1 MRIALL
7 TEVFLPKIDGVVT
20 RTTRHL
26 DQLAELGHEVLVFAP
41 GNPPE
46 RYAGFEIVPIP
57 SRSLKVYPEVM
68 HGMMGPRAFR
78 RLREFDPDIV
88 HAVNPIWTAGWST
101 LIAARRYPVIASFHT
116 DVPEYCL
123 KLGIPWVK
131 PIAEWGLRTF
141 HGRAAINMV
150 TSGPMMDKAADYGID
165 NVRLWPKAVDT
176 ESFTPEART
185 RKMRN
190 LLSDGHP
197 DDPLIIFVGRIS
209 AEKSVERCFPIVDE
223 VRKRVPNARLAF
235 VGEGPLYDELRAN
248 PPAWATFTGYL
259 SGADLHAAY
268 ASGDVL
274 LFPSTT
280 ETLGFAALEAFAS
293 GVPVVAAK
301 AGGLPFVVA
310 DGETGV
316 LVDPGASDT
325 AWADP
330 IERILTQPELRERM
344 SAAGRA
350 EAGRWT
356 WRASS
361 ETVLGYY
368 DEVIRSARR

>member
-26 DQLAELGHEVLVFAP
+26 DQLAALGHEVLIFAP
-41 GNPPE
+41 GNPPAE
-46 RYAGFEIVPIP
+46 YAGFEVVPIR
-57 SRSLKVYPEVM
+57 SHSLKVYPEVK
-68 HGMMGPRAFR
+68 HGMLGPKTYR
-78 RLREFDPDIV
+78 RLREFNPDIV

-101 LIAARRYPVIASFHT
+101 LVVARRFPVIASFHT

-141 HGRAAINMV
+141 HGRAGLNLV
-150 TSGPMMDKAADYGID
+150 TSGPMMDKAADYGIS

-176 ESFTPEART
+176 VNFTPAART
-185 RKMRN
+185 REMRS

-197 DDPLIIFVGRIS
+197 DDPLVIFVGRIS
-209 AEKSVERCFPIVDE
+209 AEKSVDRCIPIVEE
-223 VRKRVPNARLAF
+223 VRKRIPNARLAF

-259 SGADLHAAY
+259 SGADLSAAY

-316 LVDPGASDT
+316 LVDPDAPDS

-330 IERILTQPELRERM
+330 IERLLTQPELRERM

-350 EAGRWT
+350 EAERWT
-356 WRASS
+356 WRAST

-368 DEVIRSARR
+368 DEVIRTAGR

>member
-46 RYAGFEIVPIP
+46 RYAGFEVVPIP

-141 HGRAAINMV
+141 HGRAGLNLV

-197 DDPLIIFVGRIS
+197 DDPLVLFVGRIS

-235 VGEGPLYDELRAN
+235 VGEGPLYDELRSN
-248 PPAWATFTGYL
+248 PPDWATFTGYL
-259 SGADLHAAY
+259 SGANLHAAY

-293 GVPVVAAK
+293 GVPVVAAN

-310 DGETGV
+310 DGDTGI
-316 LVDPGASDT
+316 LVDPQAPDT
-325 AWADP
+325 AWAEP
-330 IERILTQPELRERM
+330 IEHILTQPELRERM

>member
-116 DVPEYCL
+116 DVPEYCM

-141 HGRAAINMV
+141 HGRAGLNLV
-150 TSGPMMDKAADYGID
+150 TSGPMMEKAADYGID

-235 VGEGPLYDELRAN
+235 VGEGPLYDELRSN
-248 PPAWATFTGYL
+248 PPDWATFTGYL

-293 GVPVVAAK
+293 GVPAVAAN

-310 DGETGV
+310 DGDTGV
-316 LVDPGASDT
+316 LVDPEAPDT

-350 EAGRWT
+350 EAERWT
-356 WRASS
+356 WRAST

-368 DEVIRSARR
+368 DEVIRSAKR

>member
-26 DQLAELGHEVLVFAP
+26 DQLAALGHEVLIFAP
-41 GNPPE
+41 GNPPAE
-46 RYAGFEIVPIP
+46 YAGFEVVPIP
-57 SRSLKVYPEVM
+57 SRGLKVYPEVK

-78 RLREFDPDIV
+78 RLREFNPEIV

-101 LIAARRYPVIASFHT
+101 LVAARRYPIIASFHT

-141 HGRAAINMV
+141 HGRAELNLV
-150 TSGPMMDKAADYGID
+150 TSGPMMDKAAEYGID

-176 ESFTPEART
+176 QRFSPAART
-185 RKMRN
+185 REMRSA
-190 LLSDGHP
+190 LTGGHP
-197 DDPLIIFVGRIS
+197 DDPLVIFVGRIS
-209 AEKSVERCFPIVDE
+209 AEKSVERCVPIVEE
-223 VRKRVPNARLAF
+223 VRRRVPNARLAL
-235 VGEGPLYDELRAN
+235 VGEGPLYDELRAT
-248 PPAWATFTGYL
+248 PPEWATYTGYL

-293 GVPVVAAK
+293 GVPVVAAN
-301 AGGLPFVVA
+301 AGGLPFVVG
-310 DGETGV
+310 DGDTGV
-316 LVDPGASDT
+316 LVDPEAPDT

-330 IERILTQPELRERM
+330 IERILTRPELRERM
-344 SAAGRA
+344 SAAGRTEA
-350 EAGRWT
+350 ERWT
-356 WRASS
+356 WRAST

>member
-26 DQLAELGHEVLVFAP
+26 DQLAALGHEVLIFAP
-41 GNPPE
+41 GNPPAE
-46 RYAGFEIVPIP
+46 YAGFEVVPIP
-57 SRSLKVYPEVM
+57 SRGLKVYPEVK

-78 RLREFDPDIV
+78 RLREFDPQIV

-101 LIAARRYPVIASFHT
+101 LVAARRYPIIASFHT

-141 HGRAAINMV
+141 HGRAELNLV

-176 ESFTPEART
+176 DRFTPAART
-185 RKMRN
+185 REMRSV
-190 LLSDGHP
+190 LTGGHP
-197 DDPLIIFVGRIS
+197 DDPLVIFVGRIS
-209 AEKSVERCFPIVDE
+209 AEKSVERCVPIVEE
-223 VRKRVPNARLAF
+223 VRRRVPNARLAL
-235 VGEGPLYDELRAN
+235 VGEGPLYDELRTT
-248 PPAWATFTGYL
+248 PPEWATFTGYL

-293 GVPVVAAK
+293 GVPVVAAN
-301 AGGLPFVVA
+301 ASGLPFVVD
-310 DGETGV
+310 DGDTGV
-316 LVDPGASDT
+316 LVDPEAPGT

-330 IERILTQPELRERM
+330 IERILTRPELRERM

-350 EAGRWT
+350 EAERWT
-356 WRASS
+356 WRAST

>member
-20 RTTRHL
+20 RTIRHL
-26 DQLAELGHEVLVFAP
+26 DQLAEMGHEVLILAP
-41 GNPPE
+41 GNPPAE
-46 RYAGFEIVPIP
+46 YAGFEVVPIR
-57 SRSLKVYPEVM
+57 SRSLKVYPEVK
-68 HGMMGPRAFR
+68 HGMLGPKTYR
-78 RLREFDPDIV
+78 RLREFNPDVV

-101 LIAARRYPVIASFHT
+101 LVVARRYPVVASFHT

-141 HGRAAINMV
+141 HGRAGLNMV
-150 TSGPMMDKAADYGID
+150 TSGPMMDKAADYGIE

-176 ESFTPEART
+176 ESFTPAART
-185 RKMRN
+185 REMRS

-197 DDPLIIFVGRIS
+197 DDPLIIFIGRIS
-209 AEKSVERCFPIVDE
+209 AEKSVDRCIPIVEE
-223 VRKRVPNARLAF
+223 VRKRVPNALLAF

-259 SGADLHAAY
+259 SGADLSAAY

-316 LVDPGASDT
+316 LVDPEAPDA

-350 EAGRWT
+350 EAERWT
-356 WRASS
+356 WRAST
-361 ETVLGYY
+361 ETVVGYY
-368 DEVIRSARR
+368 EEVIRSAGR

>member
-26 DQLAELGHEVLVFAP
+26 DQLAELGHEVLIFAP

-46 RYAGFEIVPIP
+46 RYAGFEVVPIP

-68 HGMMGPRAFR
+68 HGMMGPRTFR

-116 DVPEYCL
+116 DVPEYCM

-141 HGRAAINMV
+141 HGRAGLNLV
-150 TSGPMMDKAADYGID
+150 TSGPMMDKAAEYGIGG
-165 NVRLWPKAVDT
+165 VRLWPKAVDT
-176 ESFTPEART
+176 DSFTPVART
-185 RKMRN
+185 SEMRSV
-190 LLSDGHP
+190 LSDGHP

-209 AEKSVERCFPIVDE
+209 AEKSVDRCIPIVEE

-259 SGADLHAAY
+259 SGADLSAAY
-268 ASGDVL
+268 ASGDAL

-293 GVPVVAAK
+293 GVPVVAAN

-310 DGETGV
+310 DGDTGV
-316 LVDPGASDT
+316 LVDPEAPDT
-325 AWADP
+325 AWADQ

-350 EAGRWT
+350 EAERWT
-356 WRASS
+356 WRAST

>member
-26 DQLAELGHEVLVFAP
+26 DQLAEMGHEVLIFAP
-41 GNPPE
+41 GNPPAE
-46 RYAGFEIVPIP
+46 YAGFEVVPIR
-57 SRSLKVYPEVM
+57 SHSLKVYPEVK
-68 HGMMGPRAFR
+68 HGMLGPKTYR
-78 RLREFDPDIV
+78 RLREFNPDVV

-101 LIAARRYPVIASFHT
+101 LVVARRYPVVASFHT

-141 HGRAAINMV
+141 HGRAGLNMV

-185 RKMRN
+185 REMRS

-197 DDPLIIFVGRIS
+197 DDPLVIFVGRIS
-209 AEKSVERCFPIVDE
+209 AEKSVERCVPIVEE

-259 SGADLHAAY
+259 SGADLSAAY

-293 GVPVVAAK
+293 GVPVVAAN

-310 DGETGV
+310 DGDTGV
-316 LVDPGASDT
+316 LVDPEAPDA

-350 EAGRWT
+350 EAERWT
-356 WRASS
+356 WRAST

-368 DEVIRSARR
+368 EEVIRSARR

>member
-46 RYAGFEIVPIP
+46 RYAGFEVVPIP

-101 LIAARRYPVIASFHT
+101 LVVARRFPVIASFHT

-235 VGEGPLYDELRAN
+235 VGEGPLYDELRSN
-248 PPAWATFTGYL
+248 PPDWATFTGYL

-293 GVPVVAAK
+293 GVPVVAAN

-310 DGETGV
+310 DGDTGI
-316 LVDPGASDT
+316 LVDPQAPDT
-325 AWADP
+325 AWAEP
-330 IERILTQPELRERM
+330 IEHILTQPELRERM

>member
-26 DQLAELGHEVLVFAP
+26 DQLAALGHEVLIFAP
-41 GNPPE
+41 GNPPAE
-46 RYAGFEIVPIP
+46 YAGFEVVPIP
-57 SRSLKVYPEVM
+57 SRDLKVYPEVK

-78 RLREFDPDIV
+78 RLREFNPEIV

-101 LIAARRYPVIASFHT
+101 LVAARRYPIIASFHT

-131 PIAEWGLRTF
+131 PIAKWGLRTF
-141 HGRAAINMV
+141 HGRAGVNLV
-150 TSGPMMDKAADYGID
+150 TSGPMMDKAAEYGIP

-176 ESFTPEART
+176 ERFTPAART
-185 RKMRN
+185 REMRAR
-190 LLSDGHP
+190 LTGGHP
-197 DDPLIIFVGRIS
+197 DDPLILFVGRIS
-209 AEKSVERCFPIVDE
+209 AEKSVERCIPIVEE
-223 VRKRVPNARLAF
+223 VRRSIPNARLAL
-235 VGEGPLYDELRAN
+235 VGEGPLYDELRAT
-248 PPAWATFTGYL
+248 PPEWATYTGYL
-259 SGADLHAAY
+259 SGANLHAAY
-268 ASGDVL
+268 ASSDAL

-293 GVPVVAAK
+293 GLPVVAAN

-310 DGETGV
+310 DGETGF
-316 LVDPGASDT
+316 LVNPDAPDA

-330 IERILTQPELRERM
+330 IARLLTDADTHTRM
-344 SAAGRA
+344 ARAARMEA
-350 EAGRWT
+350 ERWT
-356 WRASS
+356 WRAST
-361 ETVLGYY
+361 ETVVGYY
-368 DEVIRSARR
+368 EDVIRSAGR

>member
-26 DQLAELGHEVLVFAP
+26 DQLAALGHEVLIFAP

-46 RYAGFEIVPIP
+46 RYAGFEVVPIP

-235 VGEGPLYDELRAN
+235 VGEGPLYDELRSN
-248 PPAWATFTGYL
+248 PPDWATFTGYL
-259 SGADLHAAY
+259 SGANLHAAY

-293 GVPVVAAK
+293 GVPVVAAN

-310 DGETGV
+310 DGDTGI
-316 LVDPGASDT
+316 LVDPQAPDT
-325 AWADP
+325 AWAEP
-330 IERILTQPELRERM
+330 IEHLLTQPELRERM

>member
-116 DVPEYCL
+116 DVPEYCM

-141 HGRAAINMV
+141 HGRAGLNLV
-150 TSGPMMDKAADYGID
+150 TSGPMMEKAADYGID

-235 VGEGPLYDELRAN
+235 VGEGPLYDELRSN
-248 PPAWATFTGYL
+248 PPDWATFTGYL

-293 GVPVVAAK
+293 GVPAVAAN

-310 DGETGV
+310 DGDTGI
-316 LVDPGASDT
+316 LVDPQAPDT
-325 AWADP
+325 AWAEP
-330 IERILTQPELRERM
+330 IEHLLTQPELRERM

>member
-26 DQLAELGHEVLVFAP
+26 DQLAELGHEVLIFAP

-46 RYAGFEIVPIP
+46 RYAGFEVVPIP

-116 DVPEYCL
+116 DVPEYCM

-141 HGRAAINMV
+141 HGRAGLNLV

-235 VGEGPLYDELRAN
+235 VGKGPLYDELRSN
-248 PPAWATFTGYL
+248 PPDWATFTGYL

-293 GVPVVAAK
+293 GVPVVAAN

-310 DGETGV
+310 DGDTGI
-316 LVDPGASDT
+316 LVDPQAPDT
-325 AWADP
+325 AWAEP
-330 IERILTQPELRERM
+330 IEHLLTQPELRERM

>member
-26 DQLAELGHEVLVFAP
+26 DQLAEMGHEVLIFAP
-41 GNPPE
+41 GNPPAE
-46 RYAGFEIVPIP
+46 YAGFEVVPIR
-57 SRSLKVYPEVM
+57 SHSLKVYPEVK
-68 HGMMGPRAFR
+68 HGMLGPKTYR
-78 RLREFDPDIV
+78 RLREFNPDIV

-101 LIAARRYPVIASFHT
+101 LVVARRFPVIASFHT

-141 HGRAAINMV
+141 HGRAGLNLV
-150 TSGPMMDKAADYGID
+150 TSGPMMDKATDYGIE

-176 ESFTPEART
+176 ESFTPAART
-185 RKMRN
+185 REMRS

-197 DDPLIIFVGRIS
+197 DDPLVIFVGRIS
-209 AEKSVERCFPIVDE
+209 AEKSVDRCIPIVEE
-223 VRKRVPNARLAF
+223 VRRRVPNARLAF
-235 VGEGPLYDELRAN
+235 VGEGPLYDGLRAT
-248 PPAWATFTGYL
+248 PPDWATFTGYL

-316 LVDPGASDT
+316 LVDPEEPDA

-350 EAGRWT
+350 EAERWT
-356 WRASS
+356 WRAST

-368 DEVIRSARR
+368 DEVIRSAGR

>member
-46 RYAGFEIVPIP
+46 HYAGFEVVPIP

-101 LIAARRYPVIASFHT
+101 LVVARRFPVIASFHT

-176 ESFTPEART
+176 ESFTPEAHT

-197 DDPLIIFVGRIS
+197 DDPLVLFVGRIS

-235 VGEGPLYDELRAN
+235 VGEGPLYDELRSN
-248 PPAWATFTGYL
+248 PPDWATFTGYL
-259 SGADLHAAY
+259 SGANLHAAY

-293 GVPVVAAK
+293 GVPVVAAN

-310 DGETGV
+310 DGDTGI
-316 LVDPGASDT
+316 LVDLQAPDT
-325 AWADP
+325 AWAEP
-330 IERILTQPELRERM
+330 IEHILTQPELRERM

>member
-26 DQLAELGHEVLVFAP
+26 DQLAEMGHEVIIFAP
-41 GNPPE
+41 GNPPAE
-46 RYAGFEIVPIP
+46 YAGFEVVPIR
-57 SRSLKVYPEVM
+57 SRDLKVYPEVK
-68 HGMMGPRAFR
+68 HGMMGPRTLR
-78 RLREFDPDIV
+78 KLREFNPDVV

-101 LIAARRYPVIASFHT
+101 LVVSRRYPVVASFHT

-131 PIAEWGLRTF
+131 PIAKWGLRTF
-141 HGRAAINMV
+141 HGRAQVNLV

-165 NVRLWPKAVDT
+165 NVQLWPKAVDT
-176 ESFTPEART
+176 ERFTPAART
-185 RKMRN
+185 PEMRTR
-190 LLSDGHP
+190 LGGDG
-197 DDPLIIFVGRIS
+197 PLVLFVGRIS
-209 AEKSVERCFPIVDE
+209 AEKSVERCIPIMEE
-223 VRKRVPNARLAF
+223 VRKRVPGARIAF
-235 VGEGPLYDELRAN
+235 VGEGPLYDDLRSHA
-248 PPAWATFTGYL
+248 PDWATFTGYL
-259 SGADLHAAY
+259 SGDDLAAAY
-268 ASGDVL
+268 ASGDAL

-293 GVPVVAAK
+293 GVPVVAAN
-301 AGGLPFVVA
+301 AGGLPFVV
-310 DGETGV
+310 DNGDTGV
-316 LVDPGASDT
+316 LVDPDAPDA

-330 IERILTQPELRERM
+330 IAQLLTDTATRTRM

-350 EAGRWT
+350 EAERWT
-356 WRASS
+356 WRAST

-368 DEVIRSARR
+368 SEVIRSARR